1 VHCEVALVFT
11 VDGLHATWTEVI
23 VEGGCAV
30 CTVMAEAPDL
40 VGSSVLVAVMVTV
53 PADAGAVK
61 VPLVLMVPPL
71 ADQMTAEL

>member
-1 VHCEVALVFT
+1 MHFEVAPVFT
-11 VDGLHATWTEVI
+11 VDGLHAAWTEVM
-23 VEGGCAV
+23 VEGGGIV
-30 CTVMAEAPDL
+30 CTVMAEVPDL

-71 ADQMTAEL
+71 ADQVTAEL